1 MNDAILISME
11 EGGPDP
17 LKGYPLLW
25 YLGNGSTSPQGH
37 FLCSYHLFLFTIIL
51 PCIISFPGL
60 P

>member
-11 EGGPDP
+11 ESGPDP
-17 LKGYPLLW
+17 HKGYPLLW
-25 YLGNGSTSPQGH
+25 YLENGSASPQGH
-37 FLCSYHLFLFTIIL
+37 LFCSYHLLLFTIIL